1 MIYLI
6 YFNIFRR
13 ESSKEEGEG
22 SKKEGRKK
30 REKGRKRMKF
40 FFKTFTQ
47 INEYY
52 PSEYKVTMIQVLK
65 IQKTS

>member
-1 MIYLI
+1 
-6 YFNIFRR
+6 
-13 ESSKEEGEG
+13 
-22 SKKEGRKK
+22 
-30 REKGRKRMKF
+30 MKF
-40 FFKTFTQ
+40 FLKTFTQ